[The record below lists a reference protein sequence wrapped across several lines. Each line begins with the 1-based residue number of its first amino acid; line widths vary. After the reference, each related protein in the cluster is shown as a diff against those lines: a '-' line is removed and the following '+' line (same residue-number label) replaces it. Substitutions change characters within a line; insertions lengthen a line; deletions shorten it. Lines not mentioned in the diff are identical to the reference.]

1 MSFFGV
7 PIFGNS
13 RTSPHSVKWTKGPL
27 KVDAWHLSPWTSVD
41 QVWKPP
47 KSHIPMAKKVRF
59 MKGPHILMVGAK
71 SSKESPP
78 LVDLAASETVLQH
91 LHPYRQQPGHVR
103 EVIAAF
109 WGVDPIHPALK
120 WQWFSMR
127 KSHTFQGST
136 KHVPPI
142 TQGMYF
148 CHEFKGP
155 CG

>member
-1 MSFFGV
+1 MKEQLDV
-7 PIFGNS
+7 IFRSPNF
-13 RTSPHSVKWTKGPL
+13 RQPHSVKWTKGPL

-47 KSHIPMAKKVRF
+47 KSHIPMRKRWGLPI
-59 MKGPHILMVGAK
+59 KGPHILMIGAK

-109 WGVDPIHPALK
+109 WGGWSNTSCAEVAVFHEEIPELSGIDKACT
-120 WQWFSMR
+120 
-127 KSHTFQGST
+127 SHNTR
-136 KHVPPI
+136 HVLLPRV
-142 TQGMYF
+142 
-148 CHEFKGP
+148 
-155 CG
+155 

>member
-27 KVDAWHLSPWTSVD
+27 KVDAWHISPWTSVD

-47 KSHIPMAKKVRF
+47 KLISPWRKSEGFPSRV
-59 MKGPHILMVGAK
+59 PHFDDRGLP
-71 SSKESPP
+71 SKESPP

-91 LHPYRQQPGHVR
+91 LHPYRQQPGHVG

-109 WGVDPIHPALK
+109 GGGWSNTSCTS
-120 WQWFSMR
+120 WQWFSIR
-127 KSHTFQGST
+127 KSQSFQGST

-148 CHEFKGP
+148 WHEF
-155 CG
+155 